1 MNIKKYINTINK
13 FGFQYFLSLSVN
25 FLLTKIGILDRLEL
39 IKFKIRSNAAESHVA
54 EVLAGEFKGMLLS
67 ANTWW
72 GKNDYITK
80 LLGQYE
86 IQVMI
91 ELAKLSKNYEHF
103 IDIGAG
109 DGYFV
114 VGALKSNLFKT
125 ASSFEIEK
133 LGKNNF

>member
-91 ELAKLSKNYEHF
+91 ELAKLSKIMNILSILVLEM
-103 IDIGAG
+103 DT
-109 DGYFV
+109 
-114 VGALKSNLFKT
+114 LW
-125 ASSFEIEK
+125 
-133 LGKNNF
+133 